1 MTASGDVVLVED
13 NPGDV
18 RLIQEAFGES
28 EGDHTLHVATT
39 ADDALELLN
48 ERARDP
54 DKSAPDLV
62 LLDLNLPGKDGYDVL
77 ETIRDDAALRRLP
90 VIVLT
95 SSKATDDIVRCYR
108 AQANAYL
115 TKPIETS
122 KLVSMVHAI
131 ERFWFDH
138 ASLPPE
144 SAEPS

>member
-18 RLIQEAFGES
+18 RLVQEAFNES
-28 EGDHTLHVATT
+28 AGDHTLHVATT
-39 ADDALELLN
+39 ANDALELLN
-48 ERARDP
+48 EQARDP
-54 DKSAPDLV
+54 DRSPPDLV
-62 LLDLNLPGKDGYDVL
+62 LLDLNLPGKNGYDVL
-77 ETIRDDAALRRLP
+77 ETIREDPMLRRLP

-95 SSKATDDIVRCYR
+95 SSKASDDIRRCYR

-131 ERFWFDH
+131 EQFWFEH

-144 SAEPS
+144 PS